1 MLLLDKL
8 NKNAIFQQL
17 IEFIIKARLSS
28 SSNLIDSKTGK
39 NSKKSTE
46 NAIKVIDLINFLN
59 LFEIIRLEFEFWSF
73 AKDQVKKVKSE
84 KENGTTLSLD
94 HEESNWL
101 ESFMPVCEITERGCQ
116 HIIDVATT
124 AALLDN
130 CNSIKGKHIIES
142 AECRLFDRDSWVRA
156 INDNSIPKYNRQDG
170 HKLEPWLNS
179 VNIQ

>member
-59 LFEIIRLEFEFWSF
+59 LFEIIRLEFEFWGF
-73 AKDQVKKVKSE
+73 AKDQVKKGE
-84 KENGTTLSLD
+84 K
-94 HEESNWL
+94 
-101 ESFMPVCEITERGCQ
+101 
-116 HIIDVATT
+116 
-124 AALLDN
+124 
-130 CNSIKGKHIIES
+130 
-142 AECRLFDRDSWVRA
+142 
-156 INDNSIPKYNRQDG
+156 
-170 HKLEPWLNS
+170 
-179 VNIQ
+179 